1 MFRVRQSS
9 LEEWLPWL
17 DGRWDQGARN
27 ASALWREMRKKGFR
41 GQIGV
46 VSEWAR
52 RRRLAERADQSALAR
67 TPSAR
72 SIARLLTLTHDDL
85 SKSDAVLIA
94 AIESNVPD
102 LIIARTLI
110 DDFQQMIRSKV
121 EGVAELDA
129 WLEGAKASLVDSFA
143 NGVEKDIAAVRNAII
158 SPWSNGQRRPDHQAQ
173 THQATNVRPRQD

>member
-1 MFRVRQSS
+1 MSKQGVPIKQIVKRTGHSRKLVRCVLRGQRSDMFRVRQSS

-52 RRRLAERADQSALAR
+52 RRRLAERADQSALPR

-72 SIARLLTLTHDDL
+72 SIARLMTLARDDL

-102 LIIARTLI
+102 LVIARTLI
-110 DDFQQMIRSKV
+110 DDFQQMIRSK
-121 EGVAELDA
+121 GVAELDA
-129 WLEGAKASLVDSFA
+129 
-143 NGVEKDIAAVRNAII
+143 
-158 SPWSNGQRRPDHQAQ
+158 
-173 THQATNVRPRQD
+173 